1 MAKICVETVLAL
13 RNTALHIENSHNYQW
28 GHMGSCNCGFL
39 AQEICRMDRH
49 QIHSRAM
56 ERTGDWSEQLK
67 DYCPSS
73 GLSMDDLIAT
83 MLAFGF
89 SPDDLRHLERLSD
102 PKVLRS
108 FPENQRHPKHNVKAD
123 VVKYLRQWANSLEAE
138 LIDQITLDGDST
150 NLFHAAAEDNITN
163 NLLAH
168 YPG

>member
-1 MAKICVETVLAL
+1 MAKICMETVLAL
-13 RNTALHIENSHNYQW
+13 RNTALHIEHSHNYQW

-56 ERTGDWSEQLK
+56 ERAGDWSEQLK

-73 GLSMDDLIAT
+73 GLLIDDLIAT

-89 SPDDLRHLERLSD
+89 STDDLSHLERLSD

-108 FPENQRHPKHNVKAD
+108 FPKNEKHPEHNVKAD
-123 VVKYLRQWANSLEAE
+123 VVKYLRQWANNLEAE
-138 LIDQITLDGDST
+138 LIDQITLAVDSTHWSAVAVGDSI
-150 NLFHAAAEDNITN
+150 EN